1 MSIATKVIRGTFII
15 CLTGNIKVQVN
26 LLHQPTSVN
35 FHQDTVSHILVVHQ
49 GMLCLCEFII
59 GFYIAMLLLNLRMI
73 GDDRSELNLFMQH
86 RPNMNALQKFI
97 SKS

>member
-1 MSIATKVIRGTFII
+1 MFEISKYKKS
-15 CLTGNIKVQVN
+15 NVQTVN
-26 LLHQPTSVN
+26 SKI
-35 FHQDTVSHILVVHQ
+35 SA
-49 GMLCLCEFII
+49 GMAYEFE
-59 GFYIAMLLLNLRMI
+59 